1 MSRIRKDPLRELTE
15 AEHDVLS
22 QIARAQGE
30 PASHVARAKSL
41 LAVAAGMSY
50 GEAAQAAGRKSN
62 DAVSHLVSRF
72 NQEGLAALAPRHGGG
87 AQVVYG
93 PAEQE
98 RILQE
103 ARRQPGPVQDGTA
116 TWSLATLQ
124 RTLRRA
130 ADGLPHVS
138 TYTIWAT
145 LHDAGISWQQSRT
158 WCSTGQ
164 VKRRRKSGVV
174 TVTDPDTEAK
184 KR

>member
-1 MSRIRKDPLRELTE
+1 MSRIRKDPLRALTVDERHLLTE
-15 AEHDVLS
+15 
-22 QIARAQGE
+22 IARSQSEA
-30 PASHVARAKSL
+30 ASHVARAKML
-41 LAVAAGMSY
+41 LAVAEGKSY
-50 GEAAQAAGRKSN
+50 GEAARAAGRTSN
-62 DAVSHLVSRF
+62 DAVTHLVSRF
-72 NQEGLAALAPRHGGG
+72 NQEGLAALVPRHSGG
-87 AQVVYG
+87 APVVYG
-93 PAEQE
+93 AQERE

-103 ARRQPGPVQDGTA
+103 ARRQPDPAQDGTA

-124 RTLRRA
+124 RTLRQA

-145 LHDAGISWQQSRT
+145 LHDAGLSWQQSRT
-158 WCSTGQ
+158 WCDTGQ

>member
-1 MSRIRKDPLRELTE
+1 MSRIRKDPLRALT
-15 AEHDVLS
+15 AEEREILVE
-22 QIARAQGE
+22 IARSQSEA
-30 PASHVARAKSL
+30 ASHVARAKML
-41 LAVAAGMSY
+41 LAVAEGKSY

-72 NQEGLAALAPRHGGG
+72 NREGLAALAPRHSGG
-87 AQVVYG
+87 APLVYG
-93 PAEQE
+93 VQERE

-103 ARRQPGPVQDGTA
+103 ARRQPEPAQDGTA

-124 RTLRRA
+124 RTLRQA
-130 ADGLPHVS
+130 ADGLPQVS

-145 LHDAGISWQQSRT
+145 LRDAGLAWQQSRT
-158 WCSTGQ
+158 WCETGQ
-164 VKRRRKSGVV
+164 VKRRRKSGVA